1 MSLTQSDRPKGLR
14 KKRTTPAHGSKQ
26 PAKRFSITLPKY
38 EAKIPKRDIINTLR
52 QLGVFLRA
60 GVSVPEA
67 LVVIAEESPSKGM
80 ATILREMAESL
91 RTGTTVSAAAA
102 AHPNVFPRYVIG
114 VLDSAELTGEL
125 DRVLDQVASSME
137 RDVAA
142 KGQVTKAITYPAIVL
157 GMSIMTVV
165 VLTTF
170 VLPRFVVFFAS
181 LHAKLPLTTR
191 ILLSSSHVFS
201 QLWPILGLLV
211 AFLALG
217 GLIGFKTP
225 RGRAIVDTVVLRIPV
240 LGEFMRTAVLER
252 VCRILAA
259 VVRAGVDLP
268 RAMTVTADAANSAPY
283 RAALEEIR
291 DDVMRGEGL
300 SGPISRSRLFPGT
313 ARQMIRVGEETGTLD
328 AQLDVA
334 AEFYKG
340 ELEVRLERLTSL
352 MEPAIIIFM
361 GVVVGFVA
369 LALIQAMY
377 GIYSQVKA

>member
-1 MSLTQSDRPKGLR
+1 
-14 KKRTTPAHGSKQ
+14 
-26 PAKRFSITLPKY
+26 
-38 EAKIPKRDIINTLR
+38 
-52 QLGVFLRA
+52 
-60 GVSVPEA
+60 
-67 LVVIAEESPSKGM
+67 
-80 ATILREMAESL
+80 
-91 RTGTTVSAAAA
+91 
-102 AHPNVFPRYVIG
+102 
-114 VLDSAELTGEL
+114 
-125 DRVLDQVASSME
+125 
-137 RDVAA
+137 
-142 KGQVTKAITYPAIVL
+142 
-157 GMSIMTVV
+157 
-165 VLTTF
+165 
-170 VLPRFVVFFAS
+170 
-181 LHAKLPLTTR
+181 
-191 ILLSSSHVFS
+191 
-201 QLWPILGLLV
+201 
-211 AFLALG
+211 
-217 GLIGFKTP
+217 
-225 RGRAIVDTVVLRIPV
+225 
-240 LGEFMRTAVLER
+240 
-252 VCRILAA
+252 
-259 VVRAGVDLP
+259 VRAGVDLP